1 MITSKEAQQIS
12 LKVAEEGIK
21 YQLREIEKLIIDACE
36 KGERHV
42 CIVGADK
49 KLFPKEQDQLDALF
63 VLEEKYGFDAFTVD
77 GELHI
82 YWYQLKNK

>member
-1 MITSKEAQQIS
+1 MISAKGAQQIS

-21 YQLREIEKLIIDACE
+21 YQLSEIEKLIIDACE

-42 CIVGADK
+42 CVGADK